1 MTRTAQQSA
10 APLQSDQL
18 GQVEL
23 PAKRDKALDE
33 TRRAFLRMVSH
44 ELRTPL
50 NAIIG
55 FSEIIARELYGPLG
69 APQYREYAEHVRQS
83 GYRLLKLV
91 NQVLEIARLQGGDID
106 LDLEARPLVHL
117 LDDVSD
123 KLREDLKA
131 RGVTLRIENEDAM
144 PSVLV
149 DEKGAR
155 NLLFNLIQNG
165 VLHGRA
171 GGVVDIRAR
180 REGDRV
186 EIEIQDDGDGVDPA
200 ELPRLLAPFEQDEAV
215 SRSADRSGLGLPIA
229 RLLAEAMGGDLRLSC
244 RPGEGL
250 TAHVTLPAA

>member
-1 MTRTAQQSA
+1 MTRTARQSA
-10 APLQSDQL
+10 APLQSDKS

-23 PAKRDKALDE
+23 PAKRDQALDE

-69 APQYREYAEHVRQS
+69 APQYREYAEHVRQG
-83 GYRLLKLV
+83 GYRMLKLV
-91 NQVLEIARLQGGDID
+91 DQVLEIARLQGGDID
-106 LDLEARPLVHL
+106 LGREARPLVHL

-123 KLREDLKA
+123 KLRLDLQS
-131 RGVTLRIENEDAM
+131 RRVTLRIEDEDAL
-144 PSVLV
+144 PSVLI
-149 DEKGAR
+149 DDKGAR
-155 NLLFNLIQNG
+155 NLLFHLIQNA

-171 GGVVDIRAR
+171 GGVVEIRAR
-180 REGDRV
+180 RVGDRV
-186 EIEIQDDGDGVDPA
+186 EIEIQDDGDGIDPA
-200 ELPRLLAPFEQDEAV
+200 ELQRLLTPFQRDEAR

-229 RLLAEAMGGDLRLSC
+229 RLLAEAMGGDLRLSS